1 MSSFL
6 TYNPQPKDYNVEI
19 KKITKFQTESFKVR
33 ITVCFDKNKCALR
46 KCNEVKHQK

>member
-6 TYNPQPKDYNVEI
+6 TYNPQPKVYNVEI
-19 KKITKFQTESFKVR
+19 KITKLQTESFKVR

-46 KCNEVKHQK
+46 KCNEVKRQK